1 MSRTAP
7 ARARPRPRRSGN
19 AAQAVSR
26 RAIKIKYFQKL
37 TRHRAPGRHGA
48 DAAVAWS
55 RIPPSSLL
63 LPLPVSLP
71 YAVCSLF
78 GENQTT
84 SACRGRDEVR
94 PGRIGA
100 PEIGADLERHE
111 AEVDEQGAGAR
122 VPAVEPHG
130 VRREDLPGPARSI
143 NSGKFGHLLTRPLSE
158 IVRRLAETVRGLAGT
173 AGGRADPGERRADG
187 ELDGLVH
194 FEVELAQVEVREV
207 RRGRHDLAGAPGV
220 LF

>member
-7 ARARPRPRRSGN
+7 ARARPRPRRSGH

-26 RAIKIKYFQKL
+26 RAIKIKYFQKI
-37 TRHRAPGRHGA
+37 TRHQAPGRRGA

-63 LPLPVSLP
+63 LPLPVSLL
-71 YAVCSLF
+71 YALCSLF

-130 VRREDLPGPARSI
+130 VRREDLPGPRAQLIQGYLNIS
-143 NSGKFGHLLTRPLSE
+143 KHFLHLKSC
-158 IVRRLAETVRGLAGT
+158 AGWLKPCAGCLEQR
-173 AGGRADPGERRADG
+173 AGGRTQGSDVLMGNSTALCISRWNSRR
-187 ELDGLVH
+187 
-194 FEVELAQVEVREV
+194 
-207 RRGRHDLAGAPGV
+207 
-220 LF
+220 